1 MKNFLWIL
9 VLALWLS
16 ACGNGVDKAD
26 GGAKEAS
33 EVSEEISKDD
43 GKDSNEDKKDESGE
57 EDHVSEGDVVVE
69 SGADSLTEDDLFY
82 SDFNLVSVMDGE
94 VVSIISDMKNLGDDT
109 YAYPV
114 PLSDDFFVFVTGS
127 EGFHTSTLMKIN
139 GKDFEEIYKFEDQ
152 DFIPSAKVY
161 DKVYGLFNAN
171 ANLSKFGYISAYGDI
186 DLKTG
191 KTNIFE
197 ALKRKDFNEI
207 FQTIGFTDKK
217 ISYIKYNMSGDFPD
231 KFYRLD
237 LSKGYDQEPE
247 EVGNVESFTGLLSV
261 KYVKDGKDNYDILD
275 VDIDDEGKCYINDI
289 ECPTEEG
296 TQFIAAGPNII
307 FQNFIDPEND
317 PYLFKMD
324 IINFLTGEFVVKDL
338 EAYGYRV
345 FKGKLYYLD
354 KDKKVQALD
363 GFK

>member
-1 MKNFLWIL
+1 MKKFLWIL
-9 VLALWLS
+9 ALGLFLS
-16 ACGNGVDKAD
+16 ACGNGADKAD
-26 GGAKEAS
+26 DGAKEAHIS
-33 EVSEEISKDD
+33 EGDVA
-43 GKDSNEDKKDESGE
+43 DESGE
-57 EDHVSEGDVVVE
+57 GF
-69 SGADSLTEDDLFY
+69 LTEDDLFF

-114 PLSDDFFVFVTGS
+114 PFSDDLFVFATGS
-127 EGFHTSTLMKIN
+127 EGFYNSTLMKIV
-139 GKDFEEIYKFEDQ
+139 GKEIKEIYIIKDQ
-152 DFIPSAKVY
+152 EFLPSAKVG
-161 DKVYGLFNAN
+161 DKVYGVFSGNV
-171 ANLSKFGYISAYGDI
+171 NLSKFDCISAYGEI

-197 ALKRKDFNEI
+197 ALKMKDSNGFL
-207 FQTIGFTDKK
+207 QGIGFTDKE
-217 ISYIKYNMSGDFPD
+217 IRYIKHNMSGDFSD

-247 EVGNVESFTGLLSV
+247 EVGDVEGFTWLQSV
-261 KYVKDGKDNYDILD
+261 KYGKDGKDNYDILD
-275 VDIDDEGKCYINDI
+275 VDFDDEGKCYINDF

-296 TQFIAAGPNII
+296 TQFISAGPNMIL
-307 FQNFIDPEND
+307 QTFIDPEND

-324 IINFLTGEFVVKDL
+324 IINFVTGDFVAKDL

-354 KDKKVQALD
+354 KDKKVQVLD

>member
-1 MKNFLWIL
+1 MKKFLWIL
-9 VLALWLS
+9 VLALCLS
-16 ACGNGVDKAD
+16 ACGNEADKAD
-26 GGAKEAS
+26 DGDKEAGQ
-33 EVSEEISKDD
+33 EVLENSKDD
-43 GKDSNEDKKDESGE
+43 GKASDEDKKGESGE
-57 EDHVSEGDVVVE
+57 GF
-69 SGADSLTEDDLFY
+69 LTEDDLFF
-82 SDFNLVSVMDGE
+82 SDLNLVSVMDGE

-114 PLSDDFFVFVTGS
+114 PLSDDLFVFVTGS

-197 ALKRKDFNEI
+197 ALKMKDFNEI

-237 LSKGYDQEPE
+237 LSQGYNQEPE
-247 EVGNVESFTGLLSV
+247 EVGDVEGFTWLQSV
-261 KYVKDGKDNYDILD
+261 KYDKDGKDNYDILD
-275 VDIDDEGKCYINDI
+275 VDYDDEGKCYIKGI
-289 ECPTEEG
+289 ECPGEG
-296 TQFIAAGPNII
+296 NQLISAGPNII
-307 FQNFIDPEND
+307 FQIFIDPAND

-324 IINFLTGEFVVKDL
+324 ILNFLTGDFVAEDV
-338 EAYGYRV
+338 ESYGYRV

-354 KDKKVQALD
+354 KDKKVQVLD

>member
-1 MKNFLWIL
+1 MKKFLRI
-9 VLALWLS
+9 LALAVFLS
-16 ACGNGVDKAD
+16 ACGNGADKAD
-26 GGAKEAS
+26 DGAKEAGQ
-33 EVSEEISKDD
+33 EVLENSKDD
-43 GKDSNEDKKDESGE
+43 GKASDEDKKGESGE
-57 EDHVSEGDVVVE
+57 GF
-69 SGADSLTEDDLFY
+69 LTEDDLFF
-82 SDFNLVSVMDGE
+82 SDLNLVSVMDGE
-94 VVSIISDMKNLGDDT
+94 VVSIISDMKNLGNDT

-114 PLSDDFFVFVTGS
+114 PLSDDLFVFVTGS

-197 ALKRKDFNEI
+197 ALKMKDFNEI
-207 FQTIGFTDKK
+207 FQTIGFTNKK

-237 LSKGYDQEPE
+237 LSQGYDQEPE
-247 EVGNVESFTGLLSV
+247 EVGDVEGFTWLQSV
-261 KYVKDGKDNYDILD
+261 KYDKDGKDNYDILD
-275 VDIDDEGKCYINDI
+275 VDYDDEGKCYIKGI
-289 ECPTEEG
+289 ECPRERN
-296 TQFIAAGPNII
+296 QLISAGPNII
-307 FQNFIDPEND
+307 FQIFIDPAND

-324 IINFLTGEFVVKDL
+324 ILNFLTGDFVAKDV
-338 EAYGYRV
+338 ESYGYRV

-354 KDKKVQALD
+354 KDKKVQVLD

>member
-1 MKNFLWIL
+1 MKKFLWIL
-9 VLALWLS
+9 VLALCLS
-16 ACGNGVDKAD
+16 ACGNEADKAD
-26 GGAKEAS
+26 DGDKEAGQ
-33 EVSEEISKDD
+33 EVLENSKDD
-43 GKDSNEDKKDESGE
+43 GKASDEDKKDESG
-57 EDHVSEGDVVVE
+57 
-69 SGADSLTEDDLFY
+69 ADFLTEDDLFF

-114 PLSDDFFVFVTGS
+114 PLSDDLFVFATGS
-127 EGFHTSTLMKIN
+127 EGFYTSTLMKIV
-139 GKDFEEIYKFEDQ
+139 GKDLKEIYRIKDQ
-152 DFIPSAKVY
+152 EFLPSAKIY
-161 DKVYGLFNAN
+161 DKVYGLFSSN
-171 ANLSKFGYISAYGDI
+171 ANLSKFDYISAYGEI

-197 ALKRKDFNEI
+197 SLKMKDFNEI
-207 FQTIGFTDKK
+207 FQTIGFTDKE
-217 ISYIKYNMSGDFPD
+217 ISYIKHNMSGDFSD

-237 LSKGYDQEPE
+237 LSQGYDQKPE
-247 EVGNVESFTGLLSV
+247 EIGDTEGFTWLLSV
-261 KYVKDGKDNYDILD
+261 KYDKDGKDNYDILD
-275 VDIDDEGKCYINDI
+275 VDFDDEGKCYINDI

>member
-1 MKNFLWIL
+1 MKKFLWIL
-9 VLALWLS
+9 ALAVFLS
-16 ACGNGVDKAD
+16 ACGNGADKAD
-26 GGAKEAS
+26 DGAKEDGQ
-33 EVSEEISKDD
+33 EVLENSKDD
-43 GKDSNEDKKDESGE
+43 GKASDEDKKGESGT
-57 EDHVSEGDVVVE
+57 DF
-69 SGADSLTEDDLFY
+69 LTEDDLFF

-114 PLSDDFFVFVTGS
+114 PLSDDLFVFVTGS

-152 DFIPSAKVY
+152 DFIPSAKVG

-197 ALKRKDFNEI
+197 ALKMNDFNEI

-237 LSKGYDQEPE
+237 LSQGYDQEPE
-247 EVGNVESFTGLLSV
+247 EVGDVEGFTWLQSV
-261 KYVKDGKDNYDILD
+261 KYDKDGKDNYDILD
-275 VDIDDEGKCYINDI
+275 VDYDDEGKCYIKGI
-289 ECPTEEG
+289 ECPGEG
-296 TQFIAAGPNII
+296 NQLISAGPNII
-307 FQNFIDPEND
+307 FQIFIDPAND

-324 IINFLTGEFVVKDL
+324 ILNFLTGDFVAKDV
-338 EAYGYRV
+338 ESYGYRV

-354 KDKKVQALD
+354 KDKKVQVLD

>member
-1 MKNFLWIL
+1 MKKFLRI
-9 VLALWLS
+9 LALAVFLS
-16 ACGNGVDKAD
+16 ACGNGADKAD
-26 GGAKEAS
+26 DGAKEAGQ
-33 EVSEEISKDD
+33 EVLENSKDD
-43 GKDSNEDKKDESGE
+43 GKASDEDKKGESGE
-57 EDHVSEGDVVVE
+57 GF
-69 SGADSLTEDDLFY
+69 LTEDDLFF
-82 SDFNLVSVMDGE
+82 SDLNLVSVMDGE
-94 VVSIISDMKNLGDDT
+94 VVSIISDMKNLGNDT

-114 PLSDDFFVFVTGS
+114 PLSDDLFVFVTGS

-197 ALKRKDFNEI
+197 ALKMKDFNEI
-207 FQTIGFTDKK
+207 FQTIGFTNKK

-237 LSKGYDQEPE
+237 LSQGYDQEPE
-247 EVGNVESFTGLLSV
+247 EVGDVEGFTWLQSV
-261 KYVKDGKDNYDILD
+261 KYDKDGKDNYDILD
-275 VDIDDEGKCYINDI
+275 VDYDDEGKCYIKGI
-289 ECPTEEG
+289 ECPREG
-296 TQFIAAGPNII
+296 NQLISAGPNII
-307 FQNFIDPEND
+307 FQIFIDPAND

-324 IINFLTGEFVVKDL
+324 ILNFLTGDFVAKDV
-338 EAYGYRV
+338 ESYGYRV

-354 KDKKVQALD
+354 KDKKVQVLD

>member
-1 MKNFLWIL
+1 MKKFLWIL
-9 VLALWLS
+9 VLALCLS
-16 ACGNGVDKAD
+16 ACGNEADKAD
-26 GGAKEAS
+26 DGDKEAGQ
-33 EVSEEISKDD
+33 EVLENSKDD
-43 GKDSNEDKKDESGE
+43 GKASDEDKKDESG
-57 EDHVSEGDVVVE
+57 
-69 SGADSLTEDDLFY
+69 ADFLTEDDLFF

-114 PLSDDFFVFVTGS
+114 PLSDDLFVFATGS
-127 EGFHTSTLMKIN
+127 EGFYTSTLMKIV
-139 GKDFEEIYKFEDQ
+139 GKDIKEIYRIKDKEFL
-152 DFIPSAKVY
+152 PSAKVY
-161 DKVYGLFNAN
+161 DKVYGLFSSN
-171 ANLSKFGYISAYGDI
+171 ANLSKFDYISAYGDI

-197 ALKRKDFNEI
+197 ALKMKDFNEI

-217 ISYIKYNMSGDFPD
+217 ISYIKYNMSGDFLD

-247 EVGNVESFTGLLSV
+247 EVGDVDGFTWLQSV
-261 KYVKDGKDNYDILD
+261 KYDKDGKDNYDILN
-275 VDIDDEGKCYINDI
+275 IEFDDEGKCYINDF
-289 ECPTEEG
+289 ECPAEEG
-296 TQFIAAGPNII
+296 TQFISAGPNII
-307 FQNFIDPEND
+307 FQNFIDPEKD

-324 IINFLTGEFVVKDL
+324 ILNFLTGDFVSKDL
-338 EAYGYRV
+338 ESYGYRI

-354 KDKKVQALD
+354 KDKKVQVLD

>member
-1 MKNFLWIL
+1 MRKFLWIL
-9 VLALWLS
+9 ALAVFLS
-16 ACGNGVDKAD
+16 ACGNGADKVDD
-26 GGAKEAS
+26 GAIEAGQ
-33 EVSEEISKDD
+33 EVLENSKDN
-43 GKDSNEDKKDESGE
+43 GKASDEDKKGESGE
-57 EDHVSEGDVVVE
+57 GF
-69 SGADSLTEDDLFY
+69 LTEDDLFF
-82 SDFNLVSVMDGE
+82 SDLNLVSVMDGE

-114 PLSDDFFVFVTGS
+114 PLSDDLFVFVTGS

-139 GKDFEEIYKFEDQ
+139 GKNFEEIYKFEDQ

-171 ANLSKFGYISAYGDI
+171 ANLSKFGYISAYGEI

-197 ALKRKDFNEI
+197 SLKMKDFKEI

-237 LSKGYDQEPE
+237 LSQGYDQEPE
-247 EVGNVESFTGLLSV
+247 EVGDVEGFTWLQSV
-261 KYVKDGKDNYDILD
+261 KYDKDGKDNYDILD
-275 VDIDDEGKCYINDI
+275 VDYDDEGKCYIKGI
-289 ECPTEEG
+289 ECPGEG
-296 TQFIAAGPNII
+296 NQLISAGPNII
-307 FQNFIDPEND
+307 FQIFIDPAND

-324 IINFLTGEFVVKDL
+324 ILNFLTGDFVVKDV
-338 EAYGYRV
+338 ESYGYRV
-345 FKGKLYYLD
+345 FEGKLYYLD
-354 KDKKVQALD
+354 KDKKAQVLD